1 MIAKRCGMAGPLR
14 RRRPKSGNEISGLR
28 DRPGLRFAHLGH
40 GPHRLAV
47 AILPKSN
54 RQPALAADLLL
65 ALALSAIEEPDV
77 IRSVAL
83 ALALMLVAIGT

>member
-1 MIAKRCGMAGPLR
+1 MGRI
-14 RRRPKSGNEISGLR
+14 
-28 DRPGLRFAHLGH
+28 DWQLRFCQS
-40 GPHRLAV
+40 PT
-47 AILPKSN
+47 

-77 IRSVAL
+77 IRNVAL